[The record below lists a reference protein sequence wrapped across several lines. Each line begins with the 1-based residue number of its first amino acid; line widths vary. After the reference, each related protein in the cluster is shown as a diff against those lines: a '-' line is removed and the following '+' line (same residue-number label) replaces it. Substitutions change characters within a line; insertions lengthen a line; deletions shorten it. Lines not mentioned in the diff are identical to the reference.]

1 VRRPAALLA
10 LISVLLLWSPT
21 AASAHPLG
29 NFTVNRYAGV
39 VVSRDRVLID
49 YVLDLAEI
57 PTFQERSSIDLDG
70 DGVEEAELRAWSAG
84 RAAVIVE
91 GLVLRV
97 DHRPIDLAIGEVA
110 ASMPPGQGGLST
122 LRLEVTYSAPI
133 ESRSGDLTFEDRNE
147 PERLGW
153 REITATGVD
162 GVALVS
168 PSVPGSSVSDRL
180 RSYPQDLL
188 SSPLSVTT
196 MEATFRPGSSV
207 GTDPTTTTGTS
218 RPRSDGGALASLI
231 GREGLPLMALGLLV
245 AVGFGAWHA
254 LLPGH
259 GKTLVAAA
267 IVGSSAKRRQ
277 AITAGVAVA
286 LMHTA
291 SVVSLGLLVLGLER
305 AFRPEAVYPWLGVT
319 SGAAA
324 VGIGIHLLRG
334 RWRSWRGLRDRAHIH
349 AFAPGERVEAH
360 EHPHDGAVEGFL
372 SRRGIAA
379 LAFAGGILP
388 APSALI
394 VLLAAIQGQR
404 TAYGLALVLSFSL
417 GLAAALILVGLGA
430 MRART
435 EMHTRLSERIGRLVP
450 VVAAAAIVLVGTY
463 VMTRSALAL

>member
-21 AASAHPLG
+21 AVSAHPLG
-29 NFTVNRYAGV
+29 NFTVNRYAGL

-70 DGVEEAELRAWSAG
+70 DGVEEGELRAWSAE

-97 DHRPIDLAIGEVA
+97 DHRPIDLAIGEMA

-180 RSYPQDLL
+180 RSYPEDLL

-207 GTDPTTTTGTS
+207 GIDPTTTTGTS
-218 RPRSDGGALASLI
+218 RPRSDGGALAALI

-259 GKTLVAAA
+259 GKTLVATAM
-267 IVGSSAKRRQ
+267 VGSSAKTRQ
-277 AITAGVAVA
+277 AVVAGVSVA

-291 SVVSLGLLVLGLER
+291 SVVALGLAVMALER
-305 AFRPEAVYPWLGVT
+305 AFRPETVYPWLGVA
-319 SGAAA
+319 SGLAATA
-324 VGIGIHLLRG
+324 IGIHLVRG
-334 RWRSWRGLRDRAHIH
+334 RLRSWHLVRHHPIGD
-349 AFAPGERVEAH
+349 GEHTHEP
-360 EHPHDGAVEGFL
+360 EHPHGLPAESLL
-372 SRRGIAA
+372 SKRGIAA

-394 VLLAAIQGQR
+394 VLLAAVQGQR

-417 GLAAALILVGLGA
+417 GLAVALVLVGLGA
-430 MRART
+430 MRARMA
-435 EMHTRLSERIGRLVP
+435 MHGRLTERFGHLVSL
-450 VVAAAAIVLVGTY
+450 VSAGAIVVVGVY
-463 VMTRSALAL
+463 VMARSVPSL